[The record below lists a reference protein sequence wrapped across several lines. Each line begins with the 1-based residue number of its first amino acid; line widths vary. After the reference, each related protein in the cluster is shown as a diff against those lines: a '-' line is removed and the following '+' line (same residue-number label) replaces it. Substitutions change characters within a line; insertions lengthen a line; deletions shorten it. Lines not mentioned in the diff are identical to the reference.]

1 MVAAGRCRF
10 SARGT
15 VTTAAAQPGS
25 HNALV
30 LLDLHWFM
38 TLTGGTVRSLL
49 LFIPPSAS
57 KRGRFHGALLRR
69 IALPVLIGLVL
80 ASSTGSTLA
89 ESYGAEVN
97 AALAEGWQLYG
108 DGKYMA
114 ARRSFE
120 RAVSLEARCPDAY
133 NGIGLCLKNEGD
145 LAASN
150 QNYEKALALRPEHYE
165 SLYNLANNQYL
176 QGDFTEA
183 IKYFTRAKA
192 AAGNTISPDLLLSL
206 ANVYRDKSR
215 AEQGTAKQED
225 IDRALSAYQKVL
237 QMAPGM
243 AQAHANL
250 GHLYRDNGQLAKAER
265 ELRTAVA
272 LKPGYPYALYQLGG
286 VLKAQ
291 HEYPDAL
298 VALRNSYK
306 YETVAS
312 YKEQTLNDIVG
323 PQGLAVPKDVYE
335 DLALGYELLG
345 NPGKLEGAEAEFE
358 AAAARPGKMQA
369 IAWNNVGYTRGRR
382 GNLKGAFEAYV
393 EALKIQPHGMPQ
405 VFYNLGMAHMSK
417 GQNNLAEKAFK
428 QTIAEAKGTHA
439 LAHNAMGILLK
450 TRGDLDGALSRYN
463 LALMQ
468 SGDTL
473 PVVHFNKGIVYE
485 KIGKK
490 TEAKESYQRYLQQS
504 PQGLNAET
512 AKRRLAAL
520 K

>member
-1 MVAAGRCRF
+1 MR
-10 SARGT
+10 RGF
-15 VTTAAAQPGS
+15 VGAPRRIPRRLRPRNPGS
-25 HNALV
+25 DKALV

-38 TLTGGTVRSLL
+38 TLTGGTVRSLH
-49 LFIPPSAS
+49 LFIPPPAS
-57 KRGRFHGALLRR
+57 KRSFAHGSLLRR
-69 IALPVLIGLVL
+69 ITLPVLIGLVL
-80 ASSTGSTLA
+80 ASSAGSTLA
-89 ESYGAEVN
+89 EGYGVEAN

-108 DGKYMA
+108 GGKYMA
-114 ARRSFE
+114 ARRAFE
-120 RAVSLEARCPDAY
+120 RALSLEVRCPDAY
-133 NGIGLCLKNEGD
+133 NGIGLCLKNEGKLD
-145 LAASN
+145 ASN
-150 QNYEKALALRPEHYE
+150 QNYEKALALHPDHYE
-165 SLYNLANNQYL
+165 SLYNLANNKYL
-176 QGDFTEA
+176 QGDFPEA
-183 IKYFTRAKA
+183 IKYFSRAKA
-192 AAGNTISPDLLLSL
+192 AAGDTVTPDLLLSL

-215 AEQGTAKQED
+215 PEQGTAKQED
-225 IDRALSAYQKVL
+225 IDRALSAYLKVL

-250 GHLYRDNGQLAKAER
+250 GHLYRDNGQLNNAER

-272 LKPGYPYALYQLGG
+272 LKPDYPYALYQLGG

-291 HEYPDAL
+291 HEFPDAL
-298 VALRNSYK
+298 VALRKSYK
-306 YETVAS
+306 YENVTS

-323 PQGLAVPKDVYE
+323 SQGLAVPKDVYE
-335 DLALGYELLG
+335 DLALGYEHLAS
-345 NPGKLEGAEAEFE
+345 PGKLEAAETEFQ

-369 IAWNNVGYTRGRR
+369 VAWNNVGYTRGLR

-393 EALKIQPHGMPQ
+393 EALKVQPHGMPQ
-405 VFYNLGMAHMSK
+405 VFYNLGMAHMSR
-417 GQNNLAEKAFK
+417 GQNSLAEKAFK

-485 KIGKK
+485 KLGKK
-490 TEAKESYQRYLQQS
+490 SEAKESYQRYLQQS
-504 PQGLNAET
+504 PQGLNAAT
-512 AKRRLAAL
+512 AKKRLTAL